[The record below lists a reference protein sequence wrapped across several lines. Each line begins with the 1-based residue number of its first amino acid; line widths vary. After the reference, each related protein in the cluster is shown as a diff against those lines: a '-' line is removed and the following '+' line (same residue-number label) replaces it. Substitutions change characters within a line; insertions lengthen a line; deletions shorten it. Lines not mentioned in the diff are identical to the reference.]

1 MTNNFS
7 PNSRFGNTKGLS
19 VKTKKS
25 GRVRRKCAP
34 LAFTS
39 TRLDDDFVHEH
50 DDTFLTRVFVIHSVR
65 DTELLLIRG

>member
-25 GRVRRKCAP
+25 GQVRAARVYID
-34 LAFTS
+34 
-39 TRLDDDFVHEH
+39 RLDDDFVHEH

-65 DTELLLIRG
+65 DTKLLLIRG